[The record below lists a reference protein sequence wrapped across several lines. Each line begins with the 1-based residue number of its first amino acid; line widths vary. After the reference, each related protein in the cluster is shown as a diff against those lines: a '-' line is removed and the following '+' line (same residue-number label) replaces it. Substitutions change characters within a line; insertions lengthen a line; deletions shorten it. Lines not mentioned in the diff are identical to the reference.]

1 MTESIIS
8 QGLEL
13 MLFGMGT
20 VVVFLTLLV
29 IATSAMSA
37 LLQRYAPTPEV
48 GDAGATATA
57 PPATADARL
66 FAVISAAIH
75 KHRSRR

>member
-1 MTESIIS
+1 MTEDIIS

-29 IATSAMSA
+29 IATSVMSA
-37 LLQRYAPTPEV
+37 LVGRYAPTPELGIADV
-48 GDAGATATA
+48 TAV
-57 PPATADARL
+57 PASADATL
-66 FAVISAAIH
+66 LAVISAAIH

>member
-29 IATSAMSA
+29 IVTSVMSA
-37 LLQRYAPTPEV
+37 LLSRYAPAPEV
-48 GDAGATATA
+48 ADVDAAVA
-57 PPATADARL
+57 PASADATL
-66 FAVISAAIH
+66 LAVISAAIH